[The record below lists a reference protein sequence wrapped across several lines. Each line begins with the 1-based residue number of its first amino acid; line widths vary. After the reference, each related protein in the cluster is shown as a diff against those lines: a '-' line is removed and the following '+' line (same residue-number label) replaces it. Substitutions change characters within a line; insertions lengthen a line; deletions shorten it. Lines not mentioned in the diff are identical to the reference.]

1 MTRHLSPEERSDQIL
16 TAARK
21 CFLAKGYFA
30 TKMDEIAREAGLSK
44 GGVYFHFSSKTEIF
58 RSLVQQE
65 YDAAIQFFDNVE
77 ASGGDVFGMLV
88 QLGEHFLE
96 QFATESDLPRFM
108 VIIGEMALRDEAIQ
122 EMLLGL
128 QQSYIERITHIL
140 KLGMAQGQVRSVDP
154 HAIAIMLKALLDG
167 IQATFAVGYEI
178 DLATLLPA
186 AIDVLSSGLAV
197 TNAENQAL

>member
-44 GGVYFHFSSKTEIF
+44 GGVYFHFTSKGEVF

-65 YDAAIQFFDNVE
+65 YDAAIEFIDSVE
-77 ASGGDVFGMLV
+77 ASGDDVMAMLM

-96 QFATESDLPRFM
+96 QFAADNELPRFM
-108 VIIGEMALRDEAIQ
+108 VIIGEMALRDDAIQ

-128 QQSYIERITHIL
+128 QQSYIDRMAHIIEI
-140 KLGMAQGQVRSVDP
+140 GIMQGQIRAVDP
-154 HAIAIMLKALLDG
+154 YAAAIMLKALLDG

-178 DLATLLPA
+178 DLNVLLSG
-186 AIDVLSSGLAV
+186 AIDILAAGLAV
-197 TNAENQAL
+197 

>member
-21 CFLAKGYFA
+21 CFLARGYFA

-44 GGVYFHFSSKTEIF
+44 GGVYFHFTSKGEVF

-65 YDAAIQFFDNVE
+65 YDAAIRFIDSVE
-77 ASGGDVFGMLV
+77 ASGDDVMAMLM

-96 QFATESDLPRFM
+96 QFAADNELPRFM
-108 VIIGEMALRDEAIQ
+108 VIIGEMALRDDAIQ

-128 QQSYIERITHIL
+128 QQSYIDRMAHIIEI
-140 KLGMAQGQVRSVDP
+140 GIAQGQIRAVDP
-154 HAIAIMLKALLDG
+154 YAAAIMLKALLDG

-178 DLATLLPA
+178 DLDSLLSG
-186 AIDVLSSGLAV
+186 AIDILSAGLAV
-197 TNAENQAL
+197 